1 MASTLKCGSHA
12 ITLAIILFS
21 VIAPAGPKTLPG
33 PPPVSVKPG
42 VKYLATVQTGLGNIN
57 LELFAADAPKTV
69 SNFIYL
75 AKNGFYD
82 GLTFHRV
89 VPGHVIQGGCP
100 RGDGYGDAGYS
111 IPFEQS
117 PRPHVPGA
125 VGMARS
131 GDDMNSAG
139 SQFYICLA
147 KREQLDGKYVI
158 FGQVYEGMDVLQKI
172 GAVKTG
178 PGDKPV
184 EPVYIHRVLIY
195 ESTVKNSPRTE
206 SAP

>member
-1 MASTLKCGSHA
+1 MGFILNGR
-12 ITLAIILFS
+12 LAILWLS
-21 VIAPAGPKTLPG
+21 VFFCYIIASAGPKALPG

-42 VKYLATVQTGLGNIN
+42 TRYLATIQTSMGNIN
-57 LELFAADAPKTV
+57 LELFAADVPKTV

-75 AKNGFYD
+75 ARNGFYD

-111 IPFEQS
+111 IPFEQGQH
-117 PRPHVPGA
+117 RHAPGA

-131 GDDMNSAG
+131 GDDLNSAG

-158 FGQVYEGMDVLQKI
+158 FAQVYDGMDVAQKI

-195 ESTVKNSPRTE
+195 ERPAENP
-206 SAP
+206 